1 MTSRPAFKL
10 VVVGG
15 ARPNFMKVAP
25 VMAAVEAWNARGRPA
40 TAVDPGGAPVRF
52 AQTLVH
58 TGQHY
63 DAGLSDVFFEQ
74 LGLPEPD
81 YHLGVGSG
89 SHATQT
95 AHVLERLEP
104 VLLRERPD
112 LVVVVGD
119 VNSTVAAA
127 LCATKLDIPVAH
139 VEAGLRS
146 GDRSMPE
153 ELNRLLT
160 DQLADLLFTT
170 EPSAAVN
177 LAREGVDDAKVHFV
191 GNTMI
196 DTLELLLPQAR
207 EGEAL
212 ERHGL
217 TARGYGLVTLH
228 RPSNVDDAAQLEA
241 LVGALRHI
249 SAHVPLVWPVH
260 PRTRARL
267 GELLEAELPHVETE
281 QAETGQAERDH
292 VGSDSAEPRLLLTHP
307 LGYLDFL
314 QLMDGARLVLTDSG
328 GVQEET
334 TVLGVP
340 CLTLRTTTERPV
352 TVAEGTNR
360 LVDPHDA
367 AAIVGAVDGVLAAPV
382 PVAGV
387 PVAGVPAAGLR
398 PELWDGHAAERI
410 VAVIADWAASRLPPD
425 GT

>member
-1 MTSRPAFKL
+1 VSEAPFRVL
-10 VVVGG
+10 HVCG

-25 VMAAVEAWNARGRPA
+25 VMAAIEAWNASRAEAAG
-40 TAVDPGGAPVRF
+40 PGGAPVHIL
-52 AQTLVH
+52 QSLVH

-63 DAGLSDVFFEQ
+63 DADLSDIFFRQ
-74 LGLPEPD
+74 LGLPQPD
-81 YHLGVGSG
+81 HHLEVGSG
-89 SHATQT
+89 SHAAQT

-104 VLLRERPD
+104 VLLQEGPD

-127 LCATKLDIPVAH
+127 LCASKLHIPVAH

-170 EPSAAVN
+170 ERSAGEN
-177 LAREGVDDAKVHFV
+177 LGREGIDAARVHFV

-196 DTLELLLPQAR
+196 DTLERLLPRAR
-207 EGEAL
+207 GGEAL
-212 ERHGL
+212 QRLRL

-228 RPSNVDDAAQLEA
+228 RPSNVDDAAQLKA
-241 LVGALRHI
+241 LVGALRSI
-249 SAHVPLVWPVH
+249 SALVPLLWPVH

-267 GELLEAELPHVETE
+267 EELQ
-281 QAETGQAERDH
+281 QAEGQVA
-292 VGSDSAEPRLLLTHP
+292 GNSSDGPRLLLTEP

-314 QLMDGARLVLTDSG
+314 QLMDRARLALTDSG
-328 GVQEET
+328 GIQEET

-340 CLTLRTTTERPV
+340 CLTLRTSTERPV
-352 TVAEGTNR
+352 TVTEGTNR
-360 LVDPHDA
+360 LIDPYDP
-367 AAIVGAVDGVLAAPV
+367 AAIVGAAEEVLAAPL
-382 PVAGV
+382 
-387 PVAGVPAAGLR
+387 PAAVR

-410 VAVIADWAASRLPPD
+410 VAVIAGWAAGPQ
-425 GT
+425 

>member
-1 MTSRPAFKL
+1 
-10 VVVGG
+10 
-15 ARPNFMKVAP
+15 MKVAP
-25 VMAAVEAWNARGRPA
+25 VMAAVEAWNTEGR
-40 TAVDPGGAPVRF
+40 APVRF
-52 AQTLVH
+52 SQTLVH

-63 DAGLSDVFFEQ
+63 DAGLSDVFFAQ

-89 SHATQT
+89 SREEQIAR
-95 AHVLERLEP
+95 VVERLEP
-104 VLLRERPD
+104 VLLQERPD

-127 LCATKLDIPVAH
+127 QCASALHMPVAH

-146 GDRSMPE
+146 GDRTMPE

-170 EPSAAVN
+170 EPSAAQH
-177 LAREGVDDAKVHFV
+177 LAAEGIAAAKVHFV

-196 DTLELLLPQAR
+196 DTLERLLPQAR
-207 EGEAL
+207 GGEARQRL
-212 ERHGL
+212 RL

-228 RPSNVDDAAQLEA
+228 RPSNVDDPAQLKA
-241 LVGALRHI
+241 LLGALR
-249 SAHVPLVWPVH
+249 SVCAHVPLVWPVH

-267 GELLEAELPHVETE
+267 GELLQPT
-281 QAETGQAERDH
+281 
-292 VGSDSAEPRLLLTHP
+292 PRLLLTEP

-314 QLMDGARLVLTDSG
+314 QLTDSARLVLTDSG
-328 GVQEET
+328 GIQEET

-340 CLTLRTTTERPV
+340 CLTLRTSTERPV

-360 LVDPHDA
+360 LIDPYDP
-367 AAIVGAVDGVLAAPV
+367 AAIVGAVDEVLAAPM
-382 PVAGV
+382 
-387 PVAGVPAAGLR
+387 PATGHR
-398 PELWDGHAAERI
+398 PALWDGHAAQRI
-410 VAVIADWAASRLPPD
+410 VAVIAAWA